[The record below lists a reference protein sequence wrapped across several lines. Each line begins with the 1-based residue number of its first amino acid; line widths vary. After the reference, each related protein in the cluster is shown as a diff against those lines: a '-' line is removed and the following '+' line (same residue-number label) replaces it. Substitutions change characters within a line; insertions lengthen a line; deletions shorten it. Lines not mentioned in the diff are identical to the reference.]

1 MKNIKVTDRVYY
13 VGVNDRKKHL
23 FENNWPLPNG
33 VSYNSYLIKDEKNAL
48 VDSLEF
54 GSKEEYLTQI
64 DEILEGKELHYLI
77 VNHME
82 PDHSSMVG
90 ILLKFYPNLKIV
102 ANSKA
107 FKMLEGYY
115 GVPSSNIYEVKDG
128 DMLDLGYHKLKFVM
142 APMVH
147 WPETMFTYDTTNHIL
162 FSCDAFGT
170 FGTLDGAIF
179 DDEINFDFYEDEMR
193 RYYSNI
199 VGKYSH
205 MVQKAFAKLE
215 GVKIEYICPSHGPI
229 WRKEPQRA
237 IALYDKWSR
246 HLSDEGVV
254 IAYASMYGNNE
265 KIADYAARLISEEGI
280 KNIRIYD
287 VSKSHASYILSDIWK
302 YKGVLLGSS
311 AYNGVMHPMMSHLC
325 NELEIINPKNK
336 NYSLFGTYSWSG
348 GGVKGL
354 RAFAE
359 KMEWR
364 EVASA
369 VEVLGTPKLEQMEP
383 LKEVAKRILS

>member
-1 MKNIKVTDRVYY
+1 MQKINVTDKIYY
-13 VGVNDRKKHL
+13 VGVNDRKKNL

-33 VSYNSYLIKDEKNAL
+33 VSYNSYLIKDEKSAL
-48 VDSLEF
+48 IDTLEF
-54 GSKEEYLTQI
+54 GSKEEYLSQI
-64 DEILEGKELHYLI
+64 EEILEGNELDFLV

-82 PDHSSMVG
+82 PDHSSMIG

-107 FKMLEGYY
+107 FKMLEGYF
-115 GVPSSNIYEVKDG
+115 GVEPQNIYEVKDG
-128 DMLDLGYHKLKFVM
+128 DILDLGYHKLKFVM

-147 WPETMFTYDTTNHIL
+147 WPETMFTYDTTDAIL

-170 FGTLDGAIF
+170 FGTLDGAMF

-215 GVKIEYICPSHGPI
+215 GVQVNYICPSHGPI
-229 WRKEPQRA
+229 WRKEPQKA
-237 IALYDKWSR
+237 IELYNKWSK
-246 HLSDEGVV
+246 HISDPGVV
-254 IAYASMYGNNE
+254 IAFASMYGNNE
-265 KIADYAARLISEEGI
+265 QIADYAARLISEQGV

-287 VSKSHASYILSDIWK
+287 VSKTHASYILSDIWK

-325 NELEIINPKNK
+325 NELEIINPKGK
-336 NYSLFGTYSWSG
+336 NYALFGTYSWSG

-354 RAFAE
+354 QAFAQ
-359 KMEWR
+359 KMDWK
-364 EVASA
+364 EVASP

-383 LKEVAKRILS
+383 LKEVAKLILQ